1 MYESHVIISRL
12 QQSCTLLVNI
22 ITTLLLTSS
31 SSGQTPL
38 LSPGTPVVAA
48 AAGTP
53 LTTTM
58 PHSLEDTCSDFNTT
72 YLIGTMC
79 NSVLARAQVS
89 ELLLIVIQLLFF
101 DILVCSCKVEKC
113 LAQFRGK

>member
-31 SSGQTPL
+31 SGQTPL
-38 LSPGTPVVAA
+38 LSPGTPVVA

-72 YLIGTMC
+72 YLIGSMC

-89 ELLLIVIQLLFF
+89 ETIINSYSTIIF
-101 DILVCSCKVEKC
+101 
-113 LAQFRGK
+113 